1 MFRGCSATLRFGT
14 GNRRARTAV
23 AGALGSKAKA
33 RAFQSFRESKA
44 RKQQKV
50 EQRERREYEEKRTDR
65 GCEAEAISLVCL
77 SVRWCVEVSNS
88 VLSCEPHSSGAP
100 TAVVNKNSV
109 TDPFLENPCM

>member
-1 MFRGCSATLRFGT
+1 MLVSRLLLYASERFGT
-14 GNRRARTAV
+14 GNRRTAV

-50 EQRERREYEEKRTDR
+50 EQKEERVRGGEDR

-77 SVRWCVEVSNS
+77 SVRCVEVSNS

-100 TAVVNKNSV
+100 TAVVNKNLV
-109 TDPFLENPCM
+109 TVRSLPREPM